1 MHSKTDQ
8 PNRPH
13 VRPRH
18 TQLLWLLLFI
28 LISLFLIIQLHP
40 FLATT
45 QPPHQGWLT
54 IEGWIDDYSLKQA
67 AKHYQAGSYYGVL
80 CTGGPIETGH
90 YLTSYRT
97 YPEMTAARL
106 QHLGIPHTSIRPII
120 APQVQRDRTY
130 AAALALRKY
139 LDQHALTNQPIH
151 LITIGPH
158 ARRSHLLF
166 RRALG
171 PDTPVG
177 ITALPDPD
185 YPSNQWY
192 AYSEGVRNVLSE
204 AIAYLYAKININP

>member
-8 PNRPH
+8 PNRSNL
-13 VRPRH
+13 RNWR
-18 TQLLWLLLFI
+18 TQLICPLIIILVSII
-28 LISLFLIIQLHP
+28 LISQLYP

-45 QPPHQGWLT
+45 QSPYRGWLT
-54 IEGWIDDYSLKQA
+54 IEGWINDHSLKHA
-67 AKHYQAGSYYGVL
+67 VKLYHAGSYYGIL
-80 CTGGPIETGH
+80 CTGGPLETGH
-90 YLTSYRT
+90 YLAPHRT

-106 QHLGIPHTSIRPII
+106 QYLGIPHASIHPII
-120 APQVQRDRTY
+120 ATQVQRDRTY
-130 AAALALRKY
+130 AAALALQKY

-171 PDTPVG
+171 PETPVG

-185 YPSNQWY
+185 YPSKRWY
-192 AYSEGVRNVLSE
+192 AYSKGVRNVLSE
-204 AIAYLYAKININP
+204 AIAYFYAKMNSNP

>member
-1 MHSKTDQ
+1 MHSKTNQ
-8 PNRPH
+8 LNRPQI
-13 VRPRH
+13 RPRQTH
-18 TQLLWLLLFI
+18 LLWLLLFI
-28 LISLFLIIQLHP
+28 LVSLFLIRQLYP

-45 QPPHQGWLT
+45 QHPHQGWLT
-54 IEGWIDDYSLKQA
+54 IEGWIDDNSLEQAVKQY
-67 AKHYQAGSYYGVL
+67 HAGSYFGIL
-80 CTGGPIETGH
+80 CTGGPLETGH
-90 YLTSYRT
+90 YLAPFRT

-106 QHLGIPHTSIRPII
+106 QHLGIPHASIRPII
-120 APQVQRDRTY
+120 APKVQRDRTY
-130 AAALALRKY
+130 AAALALQKY

-185 YPSNQWY
+185 YPSNRWY

-204 AIAYLYAKININP
+204 AIAYLYTKINSNP